1 MNKVINN
8 LFTTYNNF
16 IINTFTLNFSLSR
29 IIINSLHSLL
39 TATICISLTYFSSFN
54 AEAISSIG
62 ESFIITV
69 CARST
74 NKSSSAHTSGSQS
87 AIKTV
92 LPPLLSRELDQET
105 NNLLVS
111 LFSETQFHL
120 LDVSSHGSDLTTENY
135 AVPAHTIL
143 PVVLHSLP
151 D

>member
-1 MNKVINN
+1 MPKPYQA
-8 LFTTYNNF
+8 LGKA
-16 IINTFTLNFSLSR
+16 LSLPYA
-29 IIINSLHSLL
+29 L
-39 TATICISLTYFSSFN
+39 
-54 AEAISSIG
+54 
-62 ESFIITV
+62 V
-69 CARST
+69 QPT
-74 NKSSSAHTSGSQS
+74 NPRVHIHPVHNQQS
-87 AIKTV
+87 KQ
-92 LPPLLSRELDQET
+92 SYHHYCRDELDQET